1 MNKKWTPF
9 FLSLDWLPLLL
20 LVFMS
25 QFFFLSFSLSLF
37 LSPIQFLKAVNA
49 LFIPFILMSCM
60 HLCLFALQVHI
71 SNFLSSLPTVSFP
84 QLQVSNLRPVWEI
97 FYSRD
102 ANNKTVWVSLF
113 KHSLPS
119 LVYLQL
125 LFLLSLSPFFISLS
139 LSLSLSY
146 SSSRLNSLSFVLL
159 KFWMKWAKKKEANT
173 GAKLIARPRRLA
185 ELTGLQLLLFNS
197 PSHSLKVVWV
207 MRVPNF
213 FFPFSFLT
221 LLFLV
226 GCS

>member
-1 MNKKWTPF
+1 MDT
-9 FLSLDWLPLLL
+9 
-20 LVFMS
+20 
-25 QFFFLSFSLSLF
+25 FLSFSRLVTSSSSSSSCLHESIFLSLF

-60 HLCLFALQVHI
+60 HLCLFALQVHV

-119 LVYLQL
+119 LVSLQL
-125 LFLLSLSPFFISLS
+125 LLLLLLL

-159 KFWMKWAKKKEANT
+159 KFSMKWAKKKEANT
-173 GAKLIARPRRLA
+173 GAKLIARPRLA